1 MQQYFY
7 NEIINTDSIQLTKD
21 QNHHIKNVIRL
32 KPNSKVRIIDSL
44 EKCYIGQVA
53 YQEDVKITS
62 LQLVEDNSELKVK
75 ITLVSALIK
84 KDKWDFLIQKAS
96 ELGVYQIVGLNSSRC
111 VVKLDEKKEKKLE
124 RWNKITLEACEQAR
138 RTHHATVEDV
148 IDFMELEKVKS
159 ELNLIAYEDI
169 DNVSYMIKDLPKNI
183 TSVTIVIG
191 PEGGFSEKEIKQA
204 VKLGFKPFNLGKRI
218 LRSETAG
225 MVAVNLIG
233 NHYE

>member
-44 EKCYIGQVA
+44 EKCYIGQVE

-62 LQLVEDNSELKVK
+62 LQLIEDHSELKVK

-138 RTHHATVEDV
+138 RTHHATVVDV
-148 IDFMELEKVKS
+148 IDFKEVEKVKS

-169 DNVSYMIKDLPKNI
+169 DNVSYMVKDLPKHI
-183 TSVTIVIG
+183 ISVTIVIG
-191 PEGGFSEKEIKQA
+191 PEGGFNDF
-204 VKLGFKPFNLGKRI
+204 LP
-218 LRSETAG
+218 
-225 MVAVNLIG
+225 LITCL
-233 NHYE
+233 N

>member
-44 EKCYIGQVA
+44 EKCYIGQVE

-62 LQLVEDNSELKVK
+62 LQLIEDHSELKVK

-138 RTHHATVEDV
+138 RTHHATVVDV
-148 IDFMELEKVKS
+148 IDFKEVEKVKS

-169 DNVSYMIKDLPKNI
+169 DNVSYMVKDLPKHI

-191 PEGGFSEKEIKQA
+191 PEGGFSEKEIEQA
-204 VKLGFKPFNLGKRI
+204 IKLGFKPFNLGKRI
-218 LRSETAG
+218 LRAETAG

-233 NHYE
+233 NYYE